1 MKLTIKRAALLKIL
15 SLAYEAV
22 LLRVL
27 NLLFVNYL
35 IDISNENI
43 EILASDGNI
52 TIKGVIPTTSDDVI
66 NSVQEK
72 IQVPAKYL
80 LDIMRKLEGEVVTIS
95 LIETSMLN
103 IADDRSNFNLNTV
116 AGEEYPDIDMNA
128 DAGEELEINGEDFKH
143 LLRFNSF
150 CCRC

>member
-22 LLRVL
+22 PVKSTEPA
-27 NLLFVNYL
+27 FVNYL

-66 NSVQEK
+66 NSVPGK

-80 LDIMRKLEGEVVTIS
+80 LDIMRKL
-95 LIETSMLN
+95 
-103 IADDRSNFNLNTV
+103 
-116 AGEEYPDIDMNA
+116 
-128 DAGEELEINGEDFKH
+128 
-143 LLRFNSF
+143 RFNSF